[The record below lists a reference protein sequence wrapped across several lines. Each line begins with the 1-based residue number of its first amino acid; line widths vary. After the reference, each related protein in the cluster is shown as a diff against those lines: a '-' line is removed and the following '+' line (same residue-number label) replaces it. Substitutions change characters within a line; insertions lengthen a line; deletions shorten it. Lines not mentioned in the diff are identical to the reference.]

1 MAHISEYEVE
11 TKFIDRLESI
21 GYEYVELKN
30 YNDVIDNFR
39 EQLTRFNEAKI
50 KEAKG
55 SASLSD
61 AEFERVLIY
70 LDNKSVY
77 ESAKILR
84 DKYV

>member
-39 EQLTRFNEAKI
+39 KQLTRFNEAKI
-50 KEAKG
+50 KEAIPTKK
-55 SASLSD
+55 SIKTFPKQVPRPNS
-61 AEFERVLIY
+61 IY
-70 LDNKSVY
+70 SNCV
-77 ESAKILR
+77 
-84 DKYV
+84 